1 MIMFV
6 MGRFIGLRKGMR
18 RLCKSFSLLS
28 LTFRFWGRGKY
39 FLGFVLGLFGG
50 GGSFDVKN
58 IG

>member
-28 LTFRFWGRGKY
+28 LTFRFWGGE
-39 FLGFVLGLFGG
+39 GNGG
-50 GGSFDVKN
+50 EF
-58 IG
+58 I

>member
-18 RLCKSFSLLS
+18 RLCKSFSLYLS
-28 LTFRFWGRGKY
+28 L
-39 FLGFVLGLFGG
+39 FVFGG
-50 GGSFDVKN
+50 GVFFIFDVKN